1 MAGRAKHM
9 ETSEKCRKWWQTFSK
24 DAKAKGLQDQNVA
37 SSSEVGSDNDS
48 HCLTACNVDVSVG
61 LELDTDAN
69 GIPTSN
75 LNDETNTDVLQVDHG
90 NFTSLPWGVDLR
102 PADAISEA
110 ELIITV
116 EEFTGAAHIFDECK
130 NLYTH
135 IWEND
140 GLYEKRKQGGPYYPF
155 SGAMEWEVVE
165 WLQTLDVPM
174 ERIDHFFQLDYVCF
188 LSTSDFIYA
197 DVLIQNNRSNA
208 DLSRSLQFVTCA
220 CG

>member
-1 MAGRAKHM
+1 MI
-9 ETSEKCRKWWQTFSK
+9 
-24 DAKAKGLQDQNVA
+24 VA
-37 SSSEVGSDNDS
+37 SSSEVGSDND
-48 HCLTACNVDVSVG
+48 CYRLNACDVDVSVD
-61 LELDTDAN
+61 LELDADAN
-69 GIPTSN
+69 GIFTSN
-75 LNDETNTDVLQVDHG
+75 SNEEMDTEVYHE

-110 ELIITV
+110 EPIINV
-116 EEFTGAAHIFDECK
+116 EEFTGAAHVYGECK

-174 ERIDHFFQLDYVCF
+174 ERIDRFFQLDYVCF
-188 LSTSDFIYA
+188 LSTSGFIYA
-197 DVLIQNNRSNA
+197 DILIQNNRSNA
-208 DLSRSLQFVTCA
+208 DLSRSLQFMTCA
-220 CG
+220 RG